1 MAHLMGLQFKIVYHK
16 GKDNLA
22 AALSWVAH
30 LKVLQTVSQAQS
42 LWIHEVLNSYAL
54 IQQALHSLAAPMQK
68 DTICTMILFTTTTG
82 FGLAPIQRSKQNSL
96 LHFTQV
102 L

>member
-1 MAHLMGLQFKIVYHK
+1 M
-16 GKDNLA
+16 
-22 AALSWVAH
+22 
-30 LKVLQTVSQAQS
+30 VLQTVSQVQP
-42 LWIHEVLNSYAL
+42 LWIHEVLNSYATDTHAQIL
-54 IQQALHSLAAPMQK
+54 LMQLALHSLAAPMQK
-68 DTICTMILFTTTTG
+68 DTICTMILFTTTAG